1 MKVSISSPAKINLHL
16 KILDKNSDGYHNLD
30 TSFQFIDLY
39 DFMTFEQAKDGILID
54 INNSSLNAKE
64 NTIYKAAVSLQEL
77 SKKNYGAKITIQKN
91 IPIGAG
97 LGGGSSNAAT
107 TIMIWGLN
115 LNQDQMI
122 NIGRTIGADVPFF
135 INCKN
140 AFASGVG
147 DIFQE
152 KKSDISKYII
162 IDPKIFNSTQKMFS
176 DYEES
181 KKNKNELLEDN
192 QNSFWGI
199 FIKSN
204 REVEDFYRKNSKKH
218 QIYLSGSGSSMF
230 IKYNSDA
237 EKDKILKIIPSN
249 WRFFLAKPLQYSPL
263 REFV

>member
-1 MKVSISSPAKINLHL
+1 MV
-16 KILDKNSDGYHNLD
+16 
-30 TSFQFIDLY
+30 
-39 DFMTFEQAKDGILID
+39 
-54 INNSSLNAKE
+54 LNK
-64 NTIYKAAVSLQEL
+64 
-77 SKKNYGAKITIQKN
+77 
-91 IPIGAG
+91 
-97 LGGGSSNAAT
+97 
-107 TIMIWGLN
+107 IWGLN

-140 AFASGVG
+140 AFASGIG

-181 KKNKNELLEDN
+181 KKNKNELLEDD

-199 FIKSN
+199 FLKSN
-204 REVEDFYRKNSKKH
+204 KEVEDFYRKNSKKH
-218 QIYLSGSGSSMF
+218 RIYLSGSGSTMF
-230 IKYNSDA
+230 IKYNNEA